1 MEKVT
6 VFLDSN
12 VLFSVAWTG
21 REKSRSA
28 ILFELQSLGFIR
40 LFISRLVR
48 EETMSNLRGKRPGA
62 IPFFEELSGDVEVV
76 PDLVVEGEDRRL
88 KKLPENDRVILSTA
102 VAHGMDFFLTGNTR
116 DFRGLYRRR
125 IGRTLILTPRE
136 FLNRKLP
143 EECI

>member
-1 MEKVT
+1 MGKVT

-12 VLFSVAWTG
+12 VMFSVAWTG

-40 LFISRLVR
+40 LFISRLVL
-48 EETMSNLRGKRPGA
+48 EETMSNLREKRPEA
-62 IPFFEELSGDVEVV
+62 IPFFGKLSGEVEVV

-88 KKLPENDRVILSTA
+88 KELPENDQVILSTA

-125 IGRTLILTPRE
+125 LGRTLILTPRE
-136 FLNRKLP
+136 FLNRQLP
-143 EECI
+143 EE

>member
-40 LFISRLVR
+40 LFISRLVL
-48 EETMSNLRGKRPGA
+48 EETMSNLREKRPEA
-62 IPFFEELSGDVEVV
+62 IPFFGKLSGEVEVV

-88 KKLPENDRVILSTA
+88 KELPENDQVILSTT

-136 FLNRKLP
+136 FLNRQLP
-143 EECI
+143 EE

>member
-1 MEKVT
+1 VGKVT

-40 LFISRLVR
+40 LFISRLVL
-48 EETMSNLRGKRPGA
+48 EETISNLRGKRPEA
-62 IPFFEELSGDVEVV
+62 IPFFEELSGEVEVV
-76 PDLVVEGEDRRL
+76 PDLVVDGGDRRL
-88 KKLPENDRVILSTA
+88 KELPENDRVILSTA

-136 FLNRKLP
+136 FLNKP
-143 EECI
+143 AGK

>member
-12 VLFSVAWTG
+12 LLFSVAWTG

-40 LFISRLVR
+40 LFISRLVL
-48 EETMSNLRGKRPGA
+48 EETMSNLREKRPEA
-62 IPFFEELSGDVEVV
+62 ISFFEELSGEVEVV
-76 PDLVVEGEDRRL
+76 PDLVVEGEDRRV
-88 KKLPENDRVILSTA
+88 KELPENDRVILSTA

-125 IGRTLILTPRE
+125 IGRTWILTPRE
-136 FLNRKLP
+136 FLNRQLP
-143 EECI
+143 

>member
-40 LFISRLVR
+40 LFISRLVL
-48 EETMSNLRGKRPGA
+48 EETMSILREKRPEA
-62 IPFFEELSGDVEVV
+62 IPFFEELSGEIEVV

-88 KKLPENDRVILSTA
+88 KELPENDRVILSTA
-102 VAHGMDFFLTGNTR
+102 VAYGMDFFLTGNTR

-136 FLNRKLP
+136 FLNRQLP
-143 EECI
+143 EE

>member
-6 VFLDSN
+6 VFLGSN

-40 LFISRLVR
+40 LFISRLVL
-48 EETMSNLRGKRPGA
+48 EETMSNLRGKRPEA
-62 IPFFEELSGDVEVV
+62 IPFFEELSGEVEVV

-88 KKLPENDRVILSTA
+88 KELPENDRMILSTA

-136 FLNRKLP
+136 FLNKP
-143 EECI
+143 AGK

>member
-28 ILFELQSLGFIR
+28 ILFELQSLEFIR
-40 LFISRLVR
+40 LFISRLVL
-48 EETMSNLRGKRPGA
+48 EETMSNLRGKRPEA

-76 PDLVVEGEDRRL
+76 PDLVVEGEDRRV
-88 KKLPENDRVILSTA
+88 KELPENDRVILSTA
-102 VAHGMDFFLTGNTR
+102 VAHGMNFFLTGNTR

-136 FLNRKLP
+136 FLNRQLS
-143 EECI
+143 

>member
-1 MEKVT
+1 VGKVT

-40 LFISRLVR
+40 LFISRLVL
-48 EETMSNLRGKRPGA
+48 EETMSNLRGKRPEA
-62 IPFFEELSGDVEVV
+62 IPFFEELSGEVEVV
-76 PDLVVEGEDRRL
+76 PDLVVEGGDRRL
-88 KKLPENDRVILSTA
+88 KALPENDRVILSTA
-102 VAHGMDFFLTGNTR
+102 VAHGMNFFLTGNTR
-116 DFRGLYRRR
+116 DFRGLYHRR

-136 FLNRKLP
+136 FLNKP
-143 EECI
+143 AGK

>member
-28 ILFELQSLGFIR
+28 ILFDLQSLGFVR
-40 LFISRLVR
+40 LFISRLVL
-48 EETMSNLRGKRPGA
+48 EETLFNLREKRPEA
-62 IPFFEELSGDVEVV
+62 IPFVEGLLREVQV
-76 PDLVVEGEDRRL
+76 IPDLAVKGEDLRVQG
-88 KKLPENDRVILSTA
+88 LPENDRLILSTA
-102 VAHGMDFFLTGNTR
+102 VAHGMDFFLTGNSK

-125 IGRTLILTPRE
+125 IGRTSILTPRE
-136 FLNRKLP
+136 FLDRQFPK
-143 EECI
+143 E

>member
-6 VFLDSN
+6 VFLDGN

-40 LFISRLVR
+40 LFISRLVL

-62 IPFFEELSGDVEVV
+62 IPFFEELSEEVEVV

-88 KKLPENDRVILSTA
+88 KELPENDRVILSTA
-102 VAHGMDFFLTGNTR
+102 VAHWMDFFLTGNTR

-125 IGRTLILTPRE
+125 IGRTLVLTPRK
-136 FLNRKLP
+136 FLDRQFPK
-143 EECI
+143 E

>member
-28 ILFELQSLGFIR
+28 ILFELQSLGFFR
-40 LFISRLVR
+40 LFISRLVL
-48 EETMSNLRGKRPGA
+48 EETMSNLREKRPEA
-62 IPFFEELSGDVEVV
+62 ISFFEELSEEVEVV

-88 KKLPENDRVILSTA
+88 KELPENDRVILSTA

-116 DFRGLYRRR
+116 DYRGLYRRR

-136 FLNRKLP
+136 FLNRQLP
-143 EECI
+143 

>member
-1 MEKVT
+1 MGKVT

-40 LFISRLVR
+40 LFISRLVL
-48 EETMSNLRGKRPGA
+48 EETMSNLRGKRPEA
-62 IPFFEELSGDVEVV
+62 IPFFEELSGEVEVV
-76 PDLVVEGEDRRL
+76 PDLVVEGGDRRL
-88 KKLPENDRVILSTA
+88 KELPENDRVILSTA
-102 VAHGMDFFLTGNTR
+102 VTHGMDFFLTGNTR
-116 DFRGLYRRR
+116 DFRGLYHRR

-136 FLNRKLP
+136 FLNKP
-143 EECI
+143 AGK

>member
-6 VFLDSN
+6 VFPDSN

-28 ILFELQSLGFIR
+28 ILFELQSLLFIR
-40 LFISRLVR
+40 LFISRLVL
-48 EETMSNLRGKRPGA
+48 EETMSNLREKRPEA
-62 IPFFEELSGDVEVV
+62 IPFFEKLSGEVEVV
-76 PDLVVEGEDRRL
+76 PDLMVEGDDRRL
-88 KKLPENDRVILSTA
+88 KELPENDRVILSTA

-136 FLNRKLP
+136 FLDRKLP
-143 EECI
+143 GE

>member
-28 ILFELQSLGFIR
+28 ILFELQSLGFVR
-40 LFISRLVR
+40 LFISRLVL
-48 EETMSNLRGKRPGA
+48 EETMSNLRGKRPEA
-62 IPFFEELSGDVEVV
+62 IPFFEELSGEVEVV
-76 PDLVVEGEDRRL
+76 PDLVVEGGDRRL
-88 KKLPENDRVILSTA
+88 KELPENDRVILSTA

-116 DFRGLYRRR
+116 DFRGLYHRR

-136 FLNRKLP
+136 FLNKP
-143 EECI
+143 AGK

>member
-1 MEKVT
+1 VGKVT

-40 LFISRLVR
+40 LFISRLVL
-48 EETMSNLRGKRPGA
+48 EETMSNLRGKRPEA
-62 IPFFEELSGDVEVV
+62 IPFFEELSGEVEVV
-76 PDLVVEGEDRRL
+76 PDLVVEGGDRRL
-88 KKLPENDRVILSTA
+88 KELPENDRVILSTA

-136 FLNRKLP
+136 FLNKLAGK
-143 EECI
+143 

>member
-40 LFISRLVR
+40 LFISRLVL
-48 EETMSNLRGKRPGA
+48 EETMSNLREKRAEA
-62 IPFFEELSGDVEVV
+62 IPFFEELSGEVEVV
-76 PDLVVEGEDRRL
+76 PDLVVEGGDRGL
-88 KKLPENDRVILSTA
+88 KELPENDRVILSTA

-116 DFRGLYRRR
+116 DFRGLYHRR

-136 FLNRKLP
+136 FLNKP
-143 EECI
+143 AGK

>member
-12 VLFSVAWTG
+12 LLFSVAWTG

-40 LFISRLVR
+40 LFISRLVL
-48 EETMSNLRGKRPGA
+48 EETMSNLREKRPEA
-62 IPFFEELSGDVEVV
+62 IPFFEELSGDVKVV

-88 KKLPENDRVILSTA
+88 KELPENDRVILSTA

-136 FLNRKLP
+136 FLNRQLP
-143 EECI
+143 

>member
-1 MEKVT
+1 VGKVT

-40 LFISRLVR
+40 LFFSRLVL
-48 EETMSNLRGKRPGA
+48 EETMSNLRGKRPEA
-62 IPFFEELSGDVEVV
+62 IPFFEERSGEVEVV
-76 PDLVVEGEDRRL
+76 PELVVEGGDRRL
-88 KKLPENDRVILSTA
+88 KELPENDRVILSTA

-116 DFRGLYRRR
+116 DFRGLYHRR

-136 FLNRKLP
+136 FLNKP
-143 EECI
+143 AGK

>member
-6 VFLDSN
+6 VFLGSN

-21 REKSRSA
+21 RQKSRSA

-40 LFISRLVR
+40 LFISRLVL
-48 EETMSNLRGKRPGA
+48 EETMSNLREKRPQV
-62 IPFFEELSGDVEVV
+62 IPFFEELSEEVEVV
-76 PDLVVEGEDRRL
+76 PDLVVESEDRRL

-116 DFRGLYRRR
+116 DFRALYRRR
-125 IGRTLILTPRE
+125 IVRTMILTPRE
-136 FLNRKLP
+136 FLDRQFP
-143 EECI
+143 VE

>member
-40 LFISRLVR
+40 LFISRLVL
-48 EETMSNLRGKRPGA
+48 EETMSNLRGKRPEA

-88 KKLPENDRVILSTA
+88 KELPENDRVILSTA

-136 FLNRKLP
+136 FLNKP
-143 EECI
+143 AGK

>member
-28 ILFELQSLGFIR
+28 ILFELQSLGFVR
-40 LFISRLVR
+40 LFISRLAL
-48 EETMSNLRGKRPGA
+48 EETMSNLRGKRPEA
-62 IPFFEELSGDVEVV
+62 IPFFEELSGEVEVV

-88 KKLPENDRVILSTA
+88 KELPENDRVILSTA

-125 IGRTLILTPRE
+125 IGRTMILTPRE
-136 FLNRKLP
+136 FLNRQLS
-143 EECI
+143 

>member
-1 MEKVT
+1 VGKVT

-40 LFISRLVR
+40 LFISRLVL
-48 EETMSNLRGKRPGA
+48 EETMSNLRGKRPEA
-62 IPFFEELSGDVEVV
+62 IPFFEELSGEVEVV
-76 PDLVVEGEDRRL
+76 PDLVVEGGDRRL
-88 KKLPENDRVILSTA
+88 KELPENDRVILSTA

-136 FLNRKLP
+136 FLNKP
-143 EECI
+143 AGK

>member
-28 ILFELQSLGFIR
+28 ILFELQSVGFVR
-40 LFISRLVR
+40 LFISRLVL
-48 EETMSNLRGKRPGA
+48 EENLFNLREKRPGA
-62 IPFFEELSGDVEVV
+62 IPFVEELLGKVEVV
-76 PDLVVEGEDRRL
+76 PDLAVEGEDLRAQG
-88 KKLPENDRVILSTA
+88 LPENDRLILSTA
-102 VAHGMDFFLTGNTR
+102 VAHGMDFFLTGNSK

-125 IGRTLILTPRE
+125 IGRTLVLTPRE
-136 FLNRKLP
+136 FLDRQFPK
-143 EECI
+143 E

>member
-28 ILFELQSLGFIR
+28 ILFKLQSLGFIR
-40 LFISRLVR
+40 LFISRLVL
-48 EETMSNLRGKRPGA
+48 EETMSNLRGKRPEA

-88 KKLPENDRVILSTA
+88 KELPENDRVILSTA

-116 DFRGLYRRR
+116 DFRSLYRRR

-136 FLNRKLP
+136 FLNRQLP
-143 EECI
+143 EE

>member
-40 LFISRLVR
+40 LFISRLVL
-48 EETMSNLRGKRPGA
+48 EETISNLRGKKPEA

-76 PDLVVEGEDRRL
+76 PDWVVEGEDRRL
-88 KKLPENDRVILSTA
+88 KALPENDRVILSTA
-102 VAHGMDFFLTGNTR
+102 VAHGMDFFLTGNTK
-116 DFRGLYRRR
+116 DFRGLYRRC

-136 FLNRKLP
+136 FLNRQLP
-143 EECI
+143 EE

>member
-28 ILFELQSLGFIR
+28 ILFELQSVGFVR
-40 LFISRLVR
+40 LFISRLVL
-48 EETMSNLRGKRPGA
+48 EETLFNLREKRPGA
-62 IPFFEELSGDVEVV
+62 IPFVEELLGEVEVV
-76 PDLVVEGEDRRL
+76 PDLAVEGEDLRAQG
-88 KKLPENDRVILSTA
+88 LPENDRLILSTA
-102 VAHGMDFFLTGNTR
+102 VAHGMDFFLTGNSK

-125 IGRTLILTPRE
+125 IGRTSVLTPRE
-136 FLNRKLP
+136 FLDRQFPK
-143 EECI
+143 E

>member
-28 ILFELQSLGFIR
+28 ILFELQSLGFVR
-40 LFISRLVR
+40 LFISRLVL
-48 EETMSNLRGKRPGA
+48 EETMSNLRGKRPEA
-62 IPFFEELSGDVEVV
+62 IPFFEELSGEVEVV
-76 PDLVVEGEDRRL
+76 PDLVIEGEDRRL
-88 KKLPENDRVILSTA
+88 KELPENDRVILSTA

-125 IGRTLILTPRE
+125 IGRTLILTPGE
-136 FLNRKLP
+136 FLNRQLP
-143 EECI
+143 KK

>member
-1 MEKVT
+1 MGKVT

-40 LFISRLVR
+40 LFISRLVL
-48 EETMSNLRGKRPGA
+48 EETISNLRGKRPEA
-62 IPFFEELSGDVEVV
+62 IPFFEELSGEVEVV
-76 PDLVVEGEDRRL
+76 PDLVVEGGDRRL
-88 KKLPENDRVILSTA
+88 KELPENDRVILSTA
-102 VAHGMDFFLTGNTR
+102 VAHGMDFFLTGDTR
-116 DFRGLYRRR
+116 EFRGLYHRR

-136 FLNRKLP
+136 FLNKP
-143 EECI
+143 AGK

>member
-12 VLFSVAWTG
+12 GLYSVAWTG

-40 LFISRLVR
+40 LFISRLVL
-48 EETMSNLRGKRPGA
+48 EETMSNLRGKRPEA
-62 IPFFEELSGDVEVV
+62 IPFFEELSGEVEVV
-76 PDLVVEGEDRRL
+76 PDLVVEGEDRRV
-88 KKLPENDRVILSTA
+88 KELPENDRVILSTA

-125 IGRTLILTPRE
+125 ICRTLILTPGE
-136 FLNRKLP
+136 FLNRQLP
-143 EECI
+143 VE

>member
-1 MEKVT
+1 VGKVT

-40 LFISRLVR
+40 LCISRLVL
-48 EETMSNLRGKRPGA
+48 EETMSNLRGKGPEA
-62 IPFFEELSGDVEVV
+62 IPFFEELSGEVEVV
-76 PDLVVEGEDRRL
+76 PDLVVEGGDRRL
-88 KKLPENDRVILSTA
+88 KELPENDRVILSTA

-116 DFRGLYRRR
+116 DFRGLYHRR

-136 FLNRKLP
+136 FLNKP
-143 EECI
+143 AGK

>member
-1 MEKVT
+1 VGKVT

-40 LFISRLVR
+40 HFISRLVL
-48 EETMSNLRGKRPGA
+48 EETKSNLRGKRPEA
-62 IPFFEELSGDVEVV
+62 IPFFEELSGEVEVV
-76 PDLVVEGEDRRL
+76 PDLVVEGGDRRL
-88 KKLPENDRVILSTA
+88 KELPENDRVILSTA

-136 FLNRKLP
+136 FLNKP
-143 EECI
+143 AGK

>member
-6 VFLDSN
+6 VFLDSYL
-12 VLFSVAWTG
+12 LFSVAWTG

-40 LFISRLVR
+40 LFISRLVL
-48 EETMSNLRGKRPGA
+48 EETMSNLREKRPKA
-62 IPFFEELSGDVEVV
+62 TPFFEELSGDVEVV

-88 KKLPENDRVILSTA
+88 KELPENDRVILSTA

-136 FLNRKLP
+136 FLNRQLP
-143 EECI
+143 

>member
-21 REKSRSA
+21 WEKSRSA

-48 EETMSNLRGKRPGA
+48 EETMSNLRGKRPEA
-62 IPFFEELSGDVEVV
+62 IPFFEELSGEVKVV

-88 KKLPENDRVILSTA
+88 KELPENDRVILSTA

-136 FLNRKLP
+136 FLNRQLS
-143 EECI
+143 

>member
-1 MEKVT
+1 MGKVT

-40 LFISRLVR
+40 LFISRLVL
-48 EETMSNLRGKRPGA
+48 EETMSNLRGKRPEA
-62 IPFFEELSGDVEVV
+62 IPFFEELSGEVEVV
-76 PDLVVEGEDRRL
+76 PDLVVDGGDRRL
-88 KKLPENDRVILSTA
+88 KELPENDRVILSTA

-136 FLNRKLP
+136 FLNKP
-143 EECI
+143 AGK